1 MVFEFDFIC
10 LTRRLLHETE
20 LRTHLKTNV
29 NDCIQEQSYEM
40 NELCHYLINQQRTNP
55 TDIFNKL
62 IDDFRIA
69 LIGLKT
75 SFESKINYLSDIHSS
90 TIDKLNA
97 KHEIEINEI
106 KCELSLISNQQQK

>member
-1 MVFEFDFIC
+1 M
-10 LTRRLLHETE
+10 HETE

-29 NDCIQEQSYEM
+29 NECIQEQSCEM
-40 NELCHYLINQQRTNP
+40 NELCHYLINQQCPNP
-55 TDIFNKL
+55 TNLFNKL
-62 IDDFRIA
+62 IDDFRTT
-69 LIGLKT
+69 LNSLKT

-106 KCELSLISNQQQK
+106 ECELNLISNH